1 MYSYWHKHAN
11 KIQGNTKGEEGDK
24 GMWDVKKFHRFTW
37 KEALAKEN
45 PKLNY

>member
-1 MYSYWHKHAN
+1 ML
-11 KIQGNTKGEEGDK
+11 TKSKETQKVEEGDK
-24 GMWDVKKFHRFTW
+24 GAWDVKKFHRFTW